1 MIERGADARWLR
13 GFERSG
19 LWLAIW
25 FGLFGLVATG
35 SLVPSDGL
43 PEVSIAHF
51 DKVQHFVGYAV
62 LSTYAVML
70 FARLRTQALMVLAI
84 IGLGIAL
91 EVAQATLTPD
101 RMGDAAD
108 VVANS
113 LGALFGLLLS
123 ATPVAHWLQ
132 RLDARLG

>member
-1 MIERGADARWLR
+1 MTVAGTNVGWLR
-13 GFERSG
+13 EFKRPG

-35 SLVPSDGL
+35 SLVPADDV
-43 PEVSIAHF
+43 PTVSIPHF
-51 DKVQHFVGYAV
+51 DKVQHFIGYAG
-62 LSTYAVML
+62 LSAYAAML
-70 FARLRTQALMVLAI
+70 FARFRTQALMALVV
-84 IGLGIAL
+84 IGFGIAL
-91 EVAQATLTPD
+91 EVAQATLTAD
-101 RMGDAAD
+101 RTGDAAD

-113 LGALFGLLLS
+113 LGALAGMLLS

>member
-1 MIERGADARWLR
+1 VIEHGTDARWLR
-13 GFERSG
+13 GFERPG
-19 LWLAIW
+19 LWLALW

-35 SLVPSDGL
+35 SL
-43 PEVSIAHF
+43 VSIAHF
-51 DKVQHFVGYAV
+51 DKVQHFVGYAA
-62 LSTYAVML
+62 LSGYAVML
-70 FARLRTQALMVLAI
+70 FARLRTQALMALAV
-84 IGLGIAL
+84 IGFGIAL

-113 LGALFGLLLS
+113 LGALAGLLLS

>member
-1 MIERGADARWLR
+1 VIERGADARWLR
-13 GFERSG
+13 GFERPG
-19 LWLAIW
+19 LWLALW
-25 FGLFGLVATG
+25 LGLFGLVATG
-35 SLVPSDGL
+35 SLVSSADL

-51 DKVQHFVGYAV
+51 DKVQHFVGYAA
-62 LSTYAVML
+62 LSGYAVML
-70 FARLRTQALMVLAI
+70 FARLRTQALMALAV
-84 IGLGIAL
+84 IGFGIAL

-113 LGALFGLLLS
+113 LGALAGLLLS